1 MMQSLSLEEDNMIK
15 DKRNLSRLKKQLNYT
30 AIKDT
35 TNLLRLGKETTE
47 IKDTLII
54 FLSMK
59 KKKIITN

>member
-35 TNLLRLGKETTE
+35 TNLLRLGKETKE

>member
-35 TNLLRLGKETTE
+35 TNLLRLGKETKA

>member
-15 DKRNLSRLKKQLNYT
+15 DKRNLSRLKKQLHYT
-30 AIKDT
+30 ATKDT
-35 TNLLRLGKETTE
+35 TNLLRLGKESKA

>member
-1 MMQSLSLEEDNMIK
+1 MMQSLSLEEDNMVK

-35 TNLLRLGKETTE
+35 TNLLRLGKETKE